1 VGDGGCS
8 QGYKVYYTLT
18 PSLPVN
24 LWIVHEVSDNSLL
37 TTVSNLLED
46 RTYSLRVLA
55 FTRIGD
61 GPLSHIV
68 NVTTSAGASA
78 VCQLLDPEGGSQNAT
93 LVLLVLVVSKM

>member
-1 VGDGGCS
+1 MFQTNGQTDGIGLAKGGTVHGCL

-18 PSLPVN
+18 PSLHAS
-24 LWIVHEVSDNSLL
+24 LWTVHEVTDNNLL
-37 TTVSNLLED
+37 TTVSNLLEN

-68 NVTTSAGASA
+68 NVTTSTGTPAY
-78 VCQLLDPEGGSQNAT
+78 
-93 LVLLVLVVSKM
+93 VSRILARYF